1 MMRKNG
7 AAQESPTVS
16 VSQGSHS
23 SFYFIQVFGTSPSLV
38 SPTPY
43 SSKFMVWNLSEVSL
57 ITLEGNMLAHYHGL
71 FQSNQN
77 KIVFGV
83 LQGKTATKLRQNTI
97 ISHLKTLSDYLM
109 FFQLLALFILQIKS
123 IFRER

>member
-1 MMRKNG
+1 
-7 AAQESPTVS
+7 
-16 VSQGSHS
+16 
-23 SFYFIQVFGTSPSLV
+23 
-38 SPTPY
+38 
-43 SSKFMVWNLSEVSL
+43 
-57 ITLEGNMLAHYHGL
+57 MLAHYHGL